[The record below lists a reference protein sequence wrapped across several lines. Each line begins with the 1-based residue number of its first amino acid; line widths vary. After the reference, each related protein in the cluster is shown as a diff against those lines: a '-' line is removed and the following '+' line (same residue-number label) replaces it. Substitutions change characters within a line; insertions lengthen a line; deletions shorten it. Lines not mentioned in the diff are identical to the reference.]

1 MNEASASGGQQPAG
15 AEEMFGPDRTCPSCS
30 EPWLRPTQL
39 AGRYRCVNCLVRFQ
53 LMPYCPTCGEH
64 STMVRMRD
72 SLDLVCAGC
81 GGSMLKPV

>member
-1 MNEASASGGQQPAG
+1 MNDVPAGGQARPDAG
-15 AEEMFGPDRTCPSCS
+15 EMFGPERRCPGCG

-72 SLDLVCAGC
+72 SEDLVCGGC

>member
-1 MNEASASGGQQPAG
+1 MNDVPGGQPAS
-15 AEEMFGPDRTCPSCS
+15 EKSPMFGPERTCPGCG

-53 LMPYCPTCGEH
+53 LMAYCPNCGEH
-64 STMVRMRD
+64 STMVRMRE
-72 SLDLVCAGC
+72 SHDLECVRC

>member
-1 MNEASASGGQQPAG
+1 MNDVPAGGQSQPGAG
-15 AEEMFGPDRTCPSCS
+15 EMFGPDRMCPGCG

-53 LMPYCPTCGEH
+53 LMSYCPTCGDH

-72 SLDLVCAGC
+72 SQDQVCAGC

>member
-1 MNEASASGGQQPAG
+1 MNEVPAGGQPQPQ
-15 AEEMFGPDRTCPSCS
+15 AEAMFGVERLCPGCG

-53 LMPYCPTCGEH
+53 LMSYCPTCGEH

-72 SLDLVCAGC
+72 SKDLVCAGC